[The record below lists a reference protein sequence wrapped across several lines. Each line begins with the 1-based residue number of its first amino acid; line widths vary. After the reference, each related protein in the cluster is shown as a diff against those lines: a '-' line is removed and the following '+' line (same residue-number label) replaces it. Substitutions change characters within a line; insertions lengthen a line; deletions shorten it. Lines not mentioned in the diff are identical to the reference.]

1 MSEFE
6 CIVTKVAQVEQ
17 HPNADR
23 LEILRLEGM
32 DYNLISGT
40 GNYKVGD
47 KVAYLP
53 ENSILPD
60 NILEELGMTGNS
72 SLKKLD
78 GKRCIIK
85 CIRLRGVFSE
95 GMVYR
100 VSDDIEIG
108 TNVAELLGIRKYVP
122 RQPEHFAG
130 RIRPRGPWY
139 NKMPLWDLEPLQKS
153 VGVFKDGEPVFV
165 TEKLHGTQINCG
177 ALLDDNGVVQYYV
190 TSKGLAKRGDVLD
203 HENNPDNLY
212 CRIFNSQLKPA
223 LEALMNKGQYAGVS
237 VCGEIVGPGVQDLTY
252 GLSEPTLFVFAVRV
266 KSLDDDKY
274 TLPEFNNTLW
284 FCGKFNIRSVPW
296 HTDLFDYE
304 QIKQLAEGKE
314 QVSYKSLHI
323 TEGVVV
329 SRPDGSLY
337 KKYVGENYKT
347 RGNNATEYE

>member
-1 MSEFE
+1 MAEFE
-6 CIVTKVAQVEQ
+6 CIVSKVSQVEK

-23 LEILRLEGM
+23 LEIIRLEDM

-40 GNYKVGD
+40 GNYQVGD

-78 GKRCIIK
+78 GKRCVIK

-95 GMVYR
+95 GMIYR
-100 VSDDIEIG
+100 VADDIEVG
-108 TNVAELLGIRKYVP
+108 TDVAEQLGVRKYVP

-139 NKMPLWDLEPLQKS
+139 NKMPLWDLEPLQKNVS
-153 VGVFKDGEPVFV
+153 AFQVGEPIIV

-177 ALLDDNGVVQYYV
+177 ALLDDDGVPQYYV
-190 TSKGLAKRGDVLD
+190 TSKGLAKRGEVLD
-203 HENNPDNLY
+203 HENNPNNLY
-212 CRIFNSQLKPA
+212 CRVFNAILKPA
-223 LEALMNKGQYAGVS
+223 LETLMGKGQYAAVS

-252 GLSEPTLFVFAVRV
+252 GLIAPTLFVFAVRV
-266 KSLDDDKY
+266 KFLDGEKYELPAFDDVK
-274 TLPEFNNTLW
+274 W
-284 FCGKFNIRSVPW
+284 FCDKFGLRTVPWWTDKFDYSQIRS
-296 HTDLFDYE
+296 Y
-304 QIKQLAEGKE
+304 AEGHE
-314 QVSYKSLHI
+314 LVSLKKLHI

-329 SRPDGSLY
+329 SRPDGSLF
-337 KKYVGENYKT
+337 KKYVGEAYKT
-347 RGNNATEYE
+347 RGNATEYE